1 MVSVAW
7 SFLEESRLLIM
18 ILDGGSSNMFRK
30 GSTLLQTPLDILEN
44 VGTNNIVLRRYLFP
58 GRGCY

>member
-1 MVSVAW
+1 
-7 SFLEESRLLIM
+7 
-18 ILDGGSSNMFRK
+18 MFRK
-30 GSTLLQTPLDILEN
+30 GSTILQTPLDILEN